1 MKTRFLVLFAV
12 SFCAPALAQQPKAVV
27 TEIDIDPDGP
37 IHACAQKENGQLR
50 VVEGPDDC
58 RPSEVALS
66 WNDHE
71 PPPPAPNCCKRKMQY
86 VGMSTRLFNGG
97 EGVLQMTRACQET
110 FPGSRMCS
118 SDEVVK
124 TTELPDEVSLPA
136 SQPAPFG
143 WVRPSA
149 IVGRGNN
156 IGIETTVALQSD
168 VEKFSCAGWNTS
180 TSTALSANSGLTV
193 NRHGQFVL
201 SGCSGTLKV
210 ACCAVVESAEN
221 WQGGE

>member
-12 SFCAPALAQQPKAVV
+12 AFCAPALAQQPKAVV

-71 PPPPAPNCCKRKMQY
+71 PPPPAPACCKKKLQF
-86 VGMSTRLFNGG
+86 VGFSTRVLPGG
-97 EGVLQMTRACQET
+97 EGAMHMTLACQET
-110 FPGSRMCS
+110 FPNSRVCNS
-118 SDEVVK
+118 EEVVE
-124 TTELPDEVSLPA
+124 TLVLPDEVRVPV
-136 SQPAPFG
+136 SQPAPFA
-143 WVRPSA
+143 WVRPTEIA
-149 IVGRGNN
+149 GRGAS
-156 IGIETTVALQSD
+156 IGIETIVGLQKD
-168 VEKFSCAGWNTS
+168 VEKLTCAGWNE
-180 TSTALSANSGLTV
+180 STANSLSANEGLSV

-201 SGCSGTLKV
+201 SSCGSNLKV
-210 ACCAVVESAEN
+210 ACCAVVEDPSD
-221 WQGGE
+221 